1 LQQLGAKI
9 PKGALLL
16 GPPGCGK
23 TLLAKA
29 VATEAHVP
37 FLAMAGSDFVEML
50 GGMCIA
56 LLVFCNLQF
65 LLSSVLLCSWVTGHL
80 GPNLESILRL
90 LWDKLTIKL
99 LKILQS
105 TTSCLVII
113 SNQTKME
120 KTACFY
126 YCSCLKLPY

>member
-1 LQQLGAKI
+1 
-9 PKGALLL
+9 LL

-50 GGMCIA
+50 GGMCIS
-56 LLVFCNLQF
+56 LLAFCNLQF

-90 LWDKLTIKL
+90 LWDKFTIKL
-99 LKILQS
+99 WKILQS